1 MWKKRCWRPLAMLTR
16 NDGPSCLS
24 LARRANQGEVCRVLT
39 YVFRLKAMAVQ
50 RARREREQ

>member
-1 MWKKRCWRPLAMLTR
+1 MLTR

-24 LARRANQGEVCRVLT
+24 LARRANQGEVCRGLT
-39 YVFRLKAMAVQ
+39 YAHAVFRLKAMAVQ

>member
-1 MWKKRCWRPLAMLTR
+1 MLTR